1 MTASRPADITAHNKP
16 LHEAMIARGCK
27 WVSTSSKEYF
37 TFDGEYEPYPAGY
50 IRGPQFHENGN
61 PRPYSYSVQGRNG
74 WLQRSFTHQEV
85 LTEGPRWA
93 LETAQSV
100 LIPVNNCGGVGECCG
115 CEVCTPD
122 EPYEREECE
131 ACEGS
136 GQNDDG
142 SECFGCKGFGDK
154 IVDANT
160 PSGVVGEHI
169 EWTDEIGHNRRDVIA
184 QLDEPKSGIEV
195 AQEALD
201 IEPTDKT
208 TLAYLMFQELDLEAS
223 DRYQFIKCP
232 WDSPVGYECMKV
244 IRKAREF
251 ADMLHDLDSH
261 QDIWSAA
268 FEQCEV
274 FFCG

>member
-16 LHEAMIARGCK
+16 LHEAMIARGCE

-85 LTEGPRWA
+85 FTEGPRWA
-93 LETAQSV
+93 LEAAKSV
-100 LIPVNNCGGVGECCG
+100 LIPVNNCGGDECSG

-122 EPYEREECE
+122 
-131 ACEGS
+131 
-136 GQNDDG
+136 
-142 SECFGCKGFGDK
+142 
-154 IVDANT
+154 DANL
-160 PSGVVGEHI
+160 PSGVVGEHV
-169 EWTDEIGHNRRDVIA
+169 EWTNETGHNRRD
-184 QLDEPKSGIEV
+184 IEV

-201 IEPTDKT
+201 IEVDDKT
-208 TLAYLMFQELDLEAS
+208 TIEYLMLQEFDLEAS

-232 WDSPVGYECMKV
+232 WDSPVGYDCMKV

-251 ADMLHDLDSH
+251 VDMLHDFDDH
-261 QDIWSAA
+261 QNIWSAA
-268 FEQCEV
+268 FEQCEI
-274 FFCG
+274 FYCG